1 MAASSPVAKSQGR
14 WWRLARVI
22 AATLVVAALT
32 LGVLEVG
39 LRLAPGL
46 IPEDALK
53 WFDRGVRVE
62 IARRRFLPNESQ
74 TYVARRDDGGPPIK
88 LFEAQAKIAYTF
100 VDTGDAGTI
109 PLDDQGFC
117 NAPEDRYDRAR
128 IDVIAIGDSFTFC
141 LPMAPALT
149 WPSVLGR
156 ALGRSAYNLG
166 RGGYGPYEYL
176 QLLKLFGLAKA
187 PAVVVMQIYE
197 GNDLRDA
204 ARFHEYTRAAEA
216 GKAGF
221 LDRAGREPLGVD
233 PVPLL
238 ANPLGRHSYAYNLGV
253 VGLASAGGWG
263 RRQLAALGGDSRA
276 QVNFRYRLAF
286 PEGAVAFNIRDHD
299 RDEVRSARD
308 LREAR
313 LRLQVL
319 DEALAAFV
327 ALARTHG
334 FTPVVAYA
342 PSAYSA
348 YAEFVEFEDPALR
361 ELMPWFHRTQVDY
374 LATKARELGFVFADE
389 TPALQ
394 AQARRHRARSLL
406 YYPIN
411 VHFTPAGHETAAA
424 TIAAA
429 LQR

>member
-1 MAASSPVAKSQGR
+1 
-14 WWRLARVI
+14 
-22 AATLVVAALT
+22 
-32 LGVLEVG
+32 
-39 LRLAPGL
+39 
-46 IPEDALK
+46 
-53 WFDRGVRVE
+53 
-62 IARRRFLPNESQ
+62 
-74 TYVARRDDGGPPIK
+74 
-88 LFEAQAKIAYTF
+88 
-100 VDTGDAGTI
+100 
-109 PLDDQGFC
+109 
-117 NAPEDRYDRAR
+117 
-128 IDVIAIGDSFTFC
+128 
-141 LPMAPALT
+141 MAPALT

-394 AQARRHRARSLL
+394 AQARRHRARKPALL
-406 YYPIN
+406 PDQRPLHAGGPRDRRRHHRRRPATLTTGPATADPALQAAPAQPDERQRASRGAWGAPGAPHLHGDTA
-411 VHFTPAGHETAAA
+411 VGAAGHPAAG
-424 TIAAA
+424 A
-429 LQR
+429 LAEVVVDARLGAGAHEQRDRLGRQHEARIVERDADCAEPVEIGLAHVSPIEARGDA